1 MPQHST
7 YISYKEAKQL
17 WTIIWNNN
25 FLAGKLGSVT
35 KALIG
40 ELFTV
45 SSVSHKSKWWF
56 FFFFFLTSGLWSCW
70 YQLSLGSNILE
81 LESSVKPEFDEEAA

>member
-7 YISYKEAKQL
+7 YISYQEAKQL

-35 KALIG
+35 KAFIG

-45 SSVSHKSKWWF
+45 SSVSHKSKWC
-56 FFFFFLTSGLWSCW
+56 FFFLTSGLWSCW
-70 YQLSLGSNILE
+70 YELSLGRSILE
-81 LESSVKPEFDEEAA
+81 LETSVKTEFDEEVE